1 MSQASQ
7 GKLKLMVV
15 DDELDNLEL
24 LQRTFRKDFRVF
36 RAEGSLQALE
46 ILAQEGEMAIIISDQ
61 RMPVMNGSEF
71 LAKTVERFPDT
82 IRILLTGYTDVE
94 DLVEAIN
101 SGKVYKYITKP
112 WSTEE
117 LKAVVKQATET
128 YRVVKR
134 RTDELSRALRREELF
149 NIITSAIR
157 ESLDY
162 ESMLQTIVQ
171 TIGKNFCALGGVLL
185 PVEENQW
192 KDSKFIYQQE
202 DVSSPGE
209 FITRDSAFLNQV
221 LARCQTQQNTRQD
234 QEGNSWDQIALP
246 LVFGQ
251 EILAVL
257 YLYQLES
264 NYTWTTSDLEL
275 LEAVAQQAAL
285 AMSQARLYQRTQQ
298 QAQKMRSELEVARQ
312 IQTNLLRQ
320 TLPEVE
326 GAKVQAICYPAREVG
341 GDFFEVYFH
350 PQGDLWLAVG
360 DVSGKGVPAALLM
373 ASAISLLRR
382 ELAQETSPEP
392 NLVMQNLNQAMSENL
407 ISANCF
413 ITMVIAR
420 YRLATRELTYASAGH
435 IYPMV
440 WSHRNLV
447 GQQEQEKI
455 IEPNYLK
462 VRGVPIGILPV
473 WKAKA
478 GSINLNQGDILL
490 LTSDGI
496 TEATIATEIATISD
510 QANSYP
516 FKPNTMLNQDGLW
529 QLIHQVPAPF
539 DLYNLLDCL
548 RQHTNEVPE
557 DDQTILSLEIL

>member
-221 LARCQTQQNTRQD
+221 LVRCQTQQNTRQD

-440 WSHRNLV
+440 WSHKNLI
-447 GQQEQEKI
+447 GQQEQDKI

-462 VRGVPIGILPV
+462 VRGVPIGILPI

-496 TEATIATEIATISD
+496 TEATIATEIATIAE

-516 FKPNTMLNQDGLW
+516 FKPNTMLNQEGLW